1 MQIPLPLPSPGETR
15 LRNRKLMKQ
24 PTIWHN
30 ARCSKSRATLAL
42 LEERGLEPQVISYLN
57 DPPQADE
64 LKRVIEM
71 LGLEPRGLMRTN
83 EAVYRELGLADV
95 TDDDALLDAMVNNP
109 ALIQRPVVISG
120 NRAAIGRPPETVL
133 EILE

>member
-1 MQIPLPLPSPGETR
+1 
-15 LRNRKLMKQ
+15 MKQ

-64 LKRVIEM
+64 LARVIKM
-71 LGLEPRGLMRTN
+71 LGLDPRGLMRTN

-95 TDDDALLDAMVNNP
+95 TDDDVLLDAMVNNP
-109 ALIQRPVVISG
+109 VLIQRPVVIFG

-133 EILE
+133 EILPTATRLKTRAQGRAAHP